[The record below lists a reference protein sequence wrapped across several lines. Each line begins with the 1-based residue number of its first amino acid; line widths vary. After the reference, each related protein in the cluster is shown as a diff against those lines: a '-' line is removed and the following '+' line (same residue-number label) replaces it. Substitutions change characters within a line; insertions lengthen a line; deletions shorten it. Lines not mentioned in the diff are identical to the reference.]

1 MKITVVGAGTMGNGI
16 AQVFAQ
22 SGHEVVLTDIIE
34 PVLEK
39 AKTTISSS
47 LERLAKKGLIKEE
60 PGVVKSRIK
69 FTGSIEEGKGSDIF
83 VEAIVEKVEL
93 KKEILRKINKLAKDD
108 TIIATNTSSISINLL
123 SGFVEKPE
131 SFIGM
136 HFFNPPPVMKLIEIV
151 TGLKTA
157 DSTVERVKE
166 LSKSLG
172 KEPVVVRDYPGFVAN
187 RILMPLLREAI
198 VSFEEGVASKED
210 IDQTI
215 RLGLNHPMGPL
226 ELADFVGLDI
236 TYDVMK
242 VLYDEFGDP
251 RYKPPILL
259 RNMVNAGLL
268 GRKSGEGFYK
278 Y

>member
-1 MKITVVGAGTMGNGI
+1 MKVTVVGAGTMGNGI

-22 SGHEVVLTDIIE
+22 GGHEVVLTDIIE

-39 AKTTISSS
+39 AKVTISAS
-47 LERLAKKGLIKEE
+47 LERLAKKNLINETPEVIKD
-60 PGVVKSRIK
+60 RIK
-69 FTGSIEEGKGSDIF
+69 FTKSIEDGAKSDIY

-93 KKEILRKINKLAKDD
+93 KKQILEKINEMAKEDS
-108 TIIATNTSSISINLL
+108 IVSTNTSSISVNYL
-123 SGFVEKPE
+123 SRFVKHPE
-131 SFIGM
+131 NFLGM

-151 TGLKTA
+151 TGVKTSA
-157 DSTVERVKE
+157 EAVKRVQE
-166 LSKSLG
+166 ISVALG

-187 RILMPLLREAI
+187 RVLMPLLREAI
-198 VSFEEGVASKED
+198 VAYEEGVASKED
-210 IDQTI
+210 IDKTVK
-215 RLGLNHPMGPL
+215 LGLNHPMGPL
-226 ELADFVGLDI
+226 ELADFVGLDV

-251 RYKPPILL
+251 RYKPPITL

-268 GRKSGEGFYK
+268 GRKTGEGFYK

>member
-1 MKITVVGAGTMGNGI
+1 MKVTVVGAGTMGNGI

-22 SGHEVVLTDIIE
+22 GGNEVVLTDIIE

-39 AKTTISSS
+39 AKDTISKS
-47 LERLAKKGLIKEE
+47 LERLAKKNLISESPETIK
-60 PGVVKSRIK
+60 GRIK
-69 FTGSIEEGKGSDIF
+69 FTGNIEEGAKSDIY

-93 KKEILRKINKLAKDD
+93 KKEILEKISEMAKEDS
-108 TIIATNTSSISINLL
+108 IVSTNTSSISVNYL
-123 SGFVEKPE
+123 SRFVKHPE
-131 SFIGM
+131 NFLGM
-136 HFFNPPPVMKLIEIV
+136 HFFNPPPVMKLVEIV
-151 TGLKTA
+151 TGVKTSEQA
-157 DSTVERVKE
+157 IKRVQE
-166 LSKSLG
+166 ISRSLG
-172 KEPVVVRDYPGFVAN
+172 KEPVVVKDYPGFVAN

-198 VSFEEGVASKED
+198 VAYEEGVASKED
-210 IDQTI
+210 IDKTVK
-215 RLGLNHPMGPL
+215 LGLNHPMGPL

-251 RYKPPILL
+251 RYKPPITL

-268 GRKSGEGFYK
+268 GRKTGEGFYK

>member
-1 MKITVVGAGTMGNGI
+1 MKVTVVGAGTMGNGI

-34 PVLEK
+34 PILEK
-39 AKTTISSS
+39 AKSTISKS
-47 LERLAKKGLIKEE
+47 LDRLAKKDLIKEDPE
-60 PGVVKSRIK
+60 TVKGRIK
-69 FTGSIEEGKGSDIF
+69 FSKSIKDGSGSDVF

-93 KKEILRKINKLAKDD
+93 KKEVLKQIDEISKED
-108 TIIATNTSSISINLL
+108 TIIATNTSSISVNLL
-123 SGFVEKPE
+123 SGFVKHPE
-131 SFIGM
+131 NFLGM

-151 TGLKTA
+151 TGVKTSG
-157 DSTVERVKE
+157 STVAKIRE
-166 LSKSLG
+166 LSQSLG
-172 KEPVVVRDYPGFVAN
+172 KEPVVVKDYPGFVAN
-187 RILMPLLREAI
+187 RILMPLIREAI
-198 VSFEEGVASKED
+198 VAYEEGVASKED
-210 IDQTI
+210 IDKTI

-226 ELADFVGLDI
+226 ELADFVGLDV

-251 RYKPPILL
+251 RYKPPIVL
-259 RNMVNAGLL
+259 RNMISAGML

>member
-1 MKITVVGAGTMGNGI
+1 MKVTVIGAGTMGNGI

-22 SGHEVVLTDIIE
+22 GGHQVILTDIVQ

-39 AKTTISSS
+39 AKETISKS
-47 LERLAKKGLIKEE
+47 LERLSRKNLISEKPEE
-60 PGVVKSRIK
+60 IKSRIT
-69 FTGSIEEGKGSDIF
+69 FTGSIEDGAGSDIY

-93 KKEILRKINKLAKDD
+93 KKQILQKINEIAKEDS
-108 TIIATNTSSISINLL
+108 IVSSNTSSISINYL
-123 SGFVEKPE
+123 SSFVSKPE
-131 SFIGM
+131 NFLGM

-151 TGLKTA
+151 TGIKTA
-157 DSTVERVKE
+157 ESTVKRVQE
-166 LSKSLG
+166 ISRQLG
-172 KEPVVVRDYPGFVAN
+172 KDPVVVKDYPGFVAN

-198 VSFEEGVASKED
+198 IAYEEGVASRED
-210 IDQTI
+210 IDKTI

-226 ELADFVGLDI
+226 ELADFVGLDV

-251 RYKPPILL
+251 RYKPPITL

-268 GRKSGEGFYK
+268 GRKTGEGFYK

>member
-1 MKITVVGAGTMGNGI
+1 MKVTVVGAGTMGNGI

-34 PVLEK
+34 PILEK
-39 AKTTISSS
+39 AKSTISKS
-47 LERLAKKGLIKEE
+47 LDRLAKKDLIKEDPE
-60 PGVVKSRIK
+60 TVKGRIK
-69 FTGSIEEGKGSDIF
+69 FSKSIKDGSGSDVF

-93 KKEILRKINKLAKDD
+93 KKEVLKQIDEISKED
-108 TIIATNTSSISINLL
+108 TIIATNTSSISVNLL
-123 SGFVEKPE
+123 SGFVKHPE
-131 SFIGM
+131 NFLGM

-151 TGLKTA
+151 TGVKTSG
-157 DSTVERVKE
+157 STVAKIRK
-166 LSKSLG
+166 LSQSLG
-172 KEPVVVRDYPGFVAN
+172 KEPVVVKDYPGFVAN
-187 RILMPLLREAI
+187 RILMPLIREAI
-198 VSFEEGVASKED
+198 VAYEEGVASKED
-210 IDQTI
+210 IDKTI

-226 ELADFVGLDI
+226 ELADFVGLDV

-251 RYKPPILL
+251 RYKPPIVL
-259 RNMVNAGLL
+259 RNMISAGML

>member
-1 MKITVVGAGTMGNGI
+1 MKVTVIGAGTMGNGI

-22 SGHEVVLTDIIE
+22 AGHEVVLTDIIA

-39 AKTTISSS
+39 AKDTISKS
-47 LERLAKKGLIKEE
+47 LQKLASKNLIREDPETIRK
-60 PGVVKSRIK
+60 RII
-69 FTGSIEEGKGSDIF
+69 FTGNIEEGEKSDIY

-93 KKEILRKINKLAKDD
+93 KREILRKISEISKEDS
-108 TIIATNTSSISINLL
+108 IISSNTSSISVNFL
-123 SGFVEKPE
+123 SSFVKRPE
-131 SFIGM
+131 NFLGM

-151 TGLKTA
+151 TGLKT
-157 DSTVERVKE
+157 SNETVKRVQE
-166 LSKSLG
+166 ISKGLG

-198 VSFEEGVASKED
+198 VAFEEGVASKED
-210 IDQTI
+210 IDKTI
-215 RLGLNHPMGPL
+215 KLGLNHPMGPL
-226 ELADFVGLDI
+226 ELADFVGLDV

-251 RYKPPILL
+251 RYKPPITL

-268 GRKSGEGFYK
+268 GRKTGEGFYK